1 MNKFWVAVL
10 VMMAVVALFI
20 DDRYLCD
27 FIVILKHRKQKLKQ
41 VLKFENAEKI
51 AEGENVPNSNSEIL
65 NFKS

>member
-27 FIVILKHRKQKLKQ
+27 FIEL
-41 VLKFENAEKI
+41 F
-51 AEGENVPNSNSEIL
+51 
-65 NFKS
+65 